1 MIRNTTKY
9 EKLATYE
16 DIASLMSA
24 IKSIRK
30 FFGMTAQTFA
40 LMCDVQAPTY
50 RVLEKEGKGNVVTIY
65 KVLTYLAN
73 KLSIDVSYL
82 LVNHSYPELLY
93 NQTHLEI
100 KKQLK
105 LNKPNKQ
112 QRMDDKELSNL
123 II

>member
-16 DIASLMSA
+16 DIASFMSA

-50 RVLEKEGKGNVVTIY
+50 RVLEKDGKGNVVTIY
-65 KVLTYLAN
+65 KVLTCLAD

-82 LVNHSYPELLY
+82 LVNHNYPEYMY
-93 NQTHLEI
+93 NQTHLDI
-100 KKQLK
+100 KKQIK
-105 LNKPNKQ
+105 LNKPSKE
-112 QRMDDKELSNL
+112 QRISDKELSNL

>member
-16 DIASLMSA
+16 DIASFMSA

-50 RVLEKEGKGNVVTIY
+50 RVLEKDGKGNVVTIY
-65 KVLTYLAN
+65 KVLTCLAD

-82 LVNHSYPELLY
+82 LVNHKYPEYMY
-93 NQTHLEI
+93 NQTHLDI
-100 KKQLK
+100 KKQIK
-105 LNKPNKQ
+105 LNKPSKE
-112 QRMDDKELSNL
+112 QRISDKELSNL